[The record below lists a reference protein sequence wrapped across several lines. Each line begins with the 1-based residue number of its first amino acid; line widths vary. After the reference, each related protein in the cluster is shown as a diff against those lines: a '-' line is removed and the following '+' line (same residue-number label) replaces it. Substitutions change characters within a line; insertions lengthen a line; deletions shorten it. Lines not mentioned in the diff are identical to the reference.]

1 MFYQFIEGG
10 YRHMKYDIFAGCYG
24 SEEEQTIHWLS
35 FDSEQGTLEKKTS
48 FSGVNNPSYLALNH
62 KKSHLYAVSEVD
74 EGEVVSFKIDFQ
86 TKHIEELNRQPTEG
100 GPCYL
105 EVGDHSNYLFTANYG
120 GGSLIVHTLNDHGEI
135 GRKIDFKEY
144 GTPETSHLHTIRNIP
159 NTTHYVGTD
168 LGLNQLYFYDF
179 DRRNGKLAP
188 TKMIEAPQGS
198 GPRHLSFNPVKNVLY
213 VVNEHK
219 STVLTYAYD
228 KHLDT
233 VHLLQELSTLPEN
246 DYEHDNYGADIHV
259 TPSGKYVYVSNRGH
273 HSITAYEILKN
284 GQLSKIDCISI
295 EGDWPRNFTIV
306 PNEKYIL
313 VANEHTNNIVVMKI
327 LNDGSLKYTGNQL
340 NLEKP
345 VCLKVI

>member
-1 MFYQFIEGG
+1 MNLSKNGYHTCLTDRNRQVWAGLAIITGWHHRMFSFMFYQFIEGG

-105 EVGDHSNYLFTANYG
+105 EAGDHSNYLFTANYGGGSIIVHTLNDQGEVVNFKIDFQTKHIEELNRQPTEGGPCYLEVGDHSNYLFTANYG

-144 GTPETSHLHTIRNIP
+144 GTPETSHLHTIRN
-159 NTTHYVGTD
+159 
-168 LGLNQLYFYDF
+168 
-179 DRRNGKLAP
+179 
-188 TKMIEAPQGS
+188 
-198 GPRHLSFNPVKNVLY
+198 
-213 VVNEHK
+213 
-219 STVLTYAYD
+219 
-228 KHLDT
+228 
-233 VHLLQELSTLPEN
+233 
-246 DYEHDNYGADIHV
+246 
-259 TPSGKYVYVSNRGH
+259 
-273 HSITAYEILKN
+273 
-284 GQLSKIDCISI
+284 
-295 EGDWPRNFTIV
+295 
-306 PNEKYIL
+306 
-313 VANEHTNNIVVMKI
+313 
-327 LNDGSLKYTGNQL
+327 
-340 NLEKP
+340 
-345 VCLKVI
+345 